1 MALAAEQ
8 APSTPH
14 LEWIRPPLQE
24 RTRRSLGRLL
34 DAAESLVADKGF
46 ADTSIAEI
54 TRAAGTS
61 VGGFYRRFHDKHG
74 LLQALHERFC
84 EEARATADA
93 ALAPARWAGASTPA
107 IVREFSAFLIRI
119 YRERAGAFRAFMLAS
134 LTDDAVRRRTL
145 DLRAHLHQRLAEL
158 LAARRA
164 ELAHP
169 DPELASAFAI
179 DFILGTL
186 SQAVQFQQE
195 TLGLADP
202 RLDSELPRLFL
213 AYLGVRAD

>member
-1 MALAAEQ
+1 M
-8 APSTPH
+8 
-14 LEWIRPPLQE
+14 QE
-24 RTRRSLGRLL
+24 RTRRTLGRML
-34 DAAESLVADKGF
+34 DAAEQLVVDKGF
-46 ADTSIAEI
+46 AETSIAAI
-54 TRAAGTS
+54 ARAAGTS
-61 VGGFYRRFHDKHG
+61 VGGFYRRFRDKQG

-84 EEARATADA
+84 EEASATADA
-93 ALAPARWAGASTPA
+93 ALDPSRWAGASTA
-107 IVREFSAFLIRI
+107 DIVREFTAFLIEI
-119 YRERAGAFRAFMLAS
+119 YRGRAGAFRAFMFAS
-134 LTDDAVRRRTL
+134 LTDETVRRRTL
-145 DLRAHLHQRLAEL
+145 ELRERLHRRLAAL
-158 LAARRA
+158 LAERRA

-169 DPELASAFAI
+169 DPDLGSAFAI

>member
-8 APSTPH
+8 TLTHRH

-24 RTRRSLGRLL
+24 RTRRTLGRML
-34 DAAESLVADKGF
+34 DAAEQLVADKSF
-46 ADTSIAEI
+46 AETSIAAI
-54 TRAAGTS
+54 ARAAGTS
-61 VGGFYRRFHDKHG
+61 VGGFYRRFHDKQG

-93 ALAPARWAGASTPA
+93 ALDPGRWAGASTA
-107 IVREFSAFLIRI
+107 EIVREFTAFLIEI
-119 YRERAGAFRAFMLAS
+119 YRERAGAFRAFMFAS
-134 LTDDAVRRRTL
+134 LTDETVRRRTL
-145 DLRAHLHQRLAEL
+145 ELREHLHRRLATL
-158 LAARRA
+158 LAERRA

-169 DPELASAFAI
+169 DPDLGSAFAI